1 MTAKSV
7 QTGKILAKEVKEY
20 FQIGLDFEGD
30 RRYGAWQIKDIIDYT
45 LPPRA
50 ITTEKFYFVFEPQTK
65 IVDLDIVIKYIHKP
79 NVEFTVHK
87 LNYKVEYTN

>member
-1 MTAKSV
+1 MTAKSA

-20 FQIGLDFEGD
+20 FQIGLDFDGD

-50 ITTEKFYFVFEPQTK
+50 TTTEKFYLVFEPQTK
-65 IVDLDIVIKYIHKP
+65 TVNLEIVVKYIHRKG
-79 NVEFTVHK
+79 VEFTVHK
-87 LNYKVEYTN
+87 LNYKIDYS